1 MSIRIWFLIQQ
12 FMLRQNL
19 PEYNHIPSVRNFYCR
34 HCATQVATLHA
45 NTQTLPILSRLR
57 IAVVDDERHYRVIDG
72 MTVAEIFC
80 VRCRNLLGW
89 KIIAVSQ
96 PSSVYSVGEFVMRL
110 NTFISNN
117 NVTSSDLLVGGNN
130 DQDGGADEEQDHDQN
145 GGANEQ
151 NADQDRWRR

>member
-89 KIIAVSQ
+89 KIVR
-96 PSSVYSVGEFVMRL
+96 Y
-110 NTFISNN
+110 
-117 NVTSSDLLVGGNN
+117 
-130 DQDGGADEEQDHDQN
+130 
-145 GGANEQ
+145 
-151 NADQDRWRR
+151 